1 MQIWHDFRLELFLT
15 IRSGIKWWGVE
26 DSVGRERMNSSAGR
40 IVGVGEDK
48 GEKSQHMLA
57 A

>member
-1 MQIWHDFRLELFLT
+1 M
-15 IRSGIKWWGVE
+15 
-26 DSVGRERMNSSAGR
+26 GREGMNSSAGR